1 MLSEIQLPRW
11 LDDLRAAEIVQRV
24 QDDPRSNGPDS
35 ILGYSAEQAKQAA
48 GWGQAEF
55 DEPWGSLTP
64 QDRVLLYSYF
74 FQIRHLRELT
84 VAFRH
89 LFKDGPP
96 NNRPVVIDLGC
107 GPFTGALA
115 LAGVFGNEICFD
127 YIGIDQSNT
136 MLNFGEHLVSSAKD
150 RGEMHGVSYQK
161 ATEISSASWPRV
173 LGWHPVL
180 VIMSYLLASP
190 TLDVKQLVAELN
202 ALLGRIG
209 RGHVTLLYT
218 NSPKHAPNRRWDDL
232 SSALQDLAFRLDTD
246 NIGTVKI
253 ESGSEMK
260 KYELRYALFSRQ
272 PQNTLQ

>member
-1 MLSEIQLPRW
+1 MSEIQLPRW
-11 LDDLRAAEIVQRV
+11 LDDLRTAEIVQRV

-35 ILGYSAEQAKQAA
+35 ILGYSVEQAKQAA

-64 QDRVLLYSYF
+64 QNRVLLYSYF

-89 LFKDGPP
+89 LFKNGPP
-96 NNRPVVIDLGC
+96 NNRLVVIDLGC

-127 YIGIDQSNT
+127 YIGVDRSNT
-136 MLNFGEHLVSSAKD
+136 MINFGEHIVSCAQD
-150 RGEMHGVSYQK
+150 RGEMHGVNYQK
-161 ATEISSASWPRV
+161 ATEISSVSWPRV
-173 LGWHPVL
+173 PGWRPVL

-209 RGHVTLLYT
+209 RGHVTVLYT
-218 NSPKHAPNRRWDDL
+218 NSPRHAPNRRWDEF

-246 NIGTVKI
+246 DIGTVAV

-260 KYELRYALFSRQ
+260 QYELRYALFSRQ
-272 PQNTLQ
+272 PLSTLQ